1 MLRFF
6 GVQCV
11 GKNHIAVLVQVRLGG
26 GIARRKS
33 RHMFI
38 SDFNIVLH
46 GSPVDFPCSIPKT
59 NAIKFEG
66 LFGMHVEL
74 KAPGGGL
81 KAQTREK
88 GCGTRKLR
96 C

>member
-1 MLRFF
+1 MLRFI

-11 GKNHIAVLVQVRLGG
+11 GKNHIVVLVQVRLGG

-38 SDFNIVLH
+38 SDCYIVLH
-46 GSPVDFPCSIPKT
+46 DFPRLSPKT
-59 NAIKFEG
+59 NAVKFDG
-66 LFGMHVEL
+66 LFRIHVEL
-74 KAPGGGL
+74 KALGGGL

-88 GCGTRKLR
+88 GSGTRKLR
-96 C
+96 G